1 MSCRYVMFVAGTIG
15 LAVFVSTSASAGD
28 VPGMRCSEIGSFARQ
43 VAEHKAEGISID
55 EAIRRLRESFGSKHL
70 DTEHELEKIVRA
82 IYGVQIFSTASP
94 EEVGTAYR
102 TACEMG
108 WQSPGILRDLA
119 LDGYGAVWC
128 GRPLGTCWPGLE
140 LRDDTAQQLA
150 GG

>member
-82 IYGVQIFSTASP
+82 IYGVQIFCTASP

-108 WQSPGILRDLA
+108 WQLPASFGTRRWTAMGRFGAAEPWHVLA
-119 LDGYGAVWC
+119 RIGAS
-128 GRPLGTCWPGLE
+128 R
-140 LRDDTAQQLA
+140 
-150 GG
+150 